1 MCKENSVVTFL
12 YVAAAVICDAI
23 CQDEDKC
30 RDKSVTYPA
39 VDVESG
45 HTFIAC
51 EMGSPLQM

>member
-1 MCKENSVVTFL
+1 MCKKNSIVSFS
-12 YVAAAVICDAI
+12 YAATAVICDAI

-51 EMGSPLQM
+51 ETGLWL